1 MNRKNILVIIMA
13 SALSISAFT
22 SCEAK
27 KRVVQNSSPNSA
39 ETITEEVVEETI
51 PPATIPPLEDAVAA
65 QSGDAYLAFSDSKYH
80 VQYCG
85 KNEGD
90 GSMLS
95 YDAGIAH
102 IDGDGDYSVSLTTD
116 TKGFKYAMT
125 GDYTKDYSPIGCG
138 FLAVNIV
145 DGYKLYPEM
154 FIEIKEVIIDG
165 KSIPINAKNYTT
177 SVDGIESRTNIINEW
192 IEDGY
197 LPSDAIDIDGLISYN
212 DGFSANIID
221 SNAFDKGWT
230 NIEVK
235 FSVIRAEKE

>member
-13 SALSISAFT
+13 SALSISTFT
-22 SCEAK
+22 SCEVK
-27 KRVVQNSSPNSA
+27 KRVSQNSSTNA
-39 ETITEEVVEETI
+39 VDITTEVNETVPTVTV
-51 PPATIPPLEDAVAA
+51 PPLEDAVAA
-65 QSGDAYLAFSDSKYH
+65 QSGDAYLAFSDSKYN
-80 VQYCG
+80 VQYNG

-90 GSMLS
+90 GSMLA

-102 IDGDGDYSVSLTTD
+102 IDGDGDYSVSLTTN

-138 FLAVNIV
+138 FLAVNVV

-192 IEDGY
+192 IEDDY
-197 LPSDAIDIDGLISYN
+197 LPSDAIGVDGLISYN

-221 SNAFDKGWT
+221 PSVFDKGWT
-230 NIEVK
+230 DIEVK
-235 FSVIRAEKE
+235 FSVIRAEKQ